1 MTTHDQTAR
10 NAEIV
15 QRRLNGEATG
25 ALALEY
31 GMSPTR
37 IGQLVRRHR
46 EKAGEIPAKPRTK
59 ATKAETAIR
68 PRLRKV
74 ELGLWECFDAAMSRR
89 GETPREAYDRWL
101 RASLI
106 ELFDKQLAPHAAKAS
121 KAPEPA
127 ELEQPYRGP
136 VTVVPGVRPGQALRL
151 PQSLL
156 LNGARARAAQPYTPS
171 LSGGRRGDT

>member
-1 MTTHDQTAR
+1 MTTHEQTAR

-15 QRRLNGEATG
+15 QRRLDGEATG
-25 ALALEY
+25 DLAREY
-31 GMSPTR
+31 DVTPTR

-46 EKAGEIPAKPRTK
+46 EKAGEIPANPRTK
-59 ATKAETAIR
+59 KPAQRIR

-74 ELGLWECFDAAMSRR
+74 ELGLWECFDSGMSRR

-101 RASLI
+101 KASLVD
-106 ELFDKQLAPHAAKAS
+106 LFDKQLATGAAKVT
-121 KAPEPA
+121 KMPEPEEA
-127 ELEQPYRGP
+127 YRGP
-136 VTVVPGVRPGQALRL
+136 VTVVPGMRQGQALRL

-171 LSGGRRGDT
+171 LSGGRRGGE